1 METILSKEE
10 KIEAHEKAFRKY
22 IQDKAIDEETKL
34 LNFMSTR
41 IIFGEGLYTKGS
53 LVDYTIT
60 YIKEL
65 ENNQIPLCN
74 TPSNKEKQT

>member
-22 IQDKAIDEETKL
+22 IQDKTVDEETKL

-41 IIFGEGLYTKGS
+41 IIFGNPPYDRGS
-53 LVDYTIT
+53 LIDYTII
-60 YIKEL
+60 YIQQLEEKEG
-65 ENNQIPLCN
+65 
-74 TPSNKEKQT
+74 EKK